1 MRTLEELVELAR
13 KKGAKKVVVAGAQ
26 EAEVLAALEDG
37 RKNGFATGILVGDPE
52 EIKNTAEKVGVN
64 LANYEIVEEKNLK
77 KTASVAVEI
86 LKRGD
91 ADVLMKGLVSTSDFM
106 KAVLNKETGL
116 LDRSSKRLLSHVA
129 VFEIP
134 AYHKLLI
141 ITDAAINIAPTLE
154 EKIEILKNAVE
165 VAHSLEIEKPKVAV
179 VGAVEK
185 VNPGKMPATEHAA
198 ILSMMN
204 RRGQIKG
211 CLVDGPFG
219 FDNAINKKAA
229 ETKKIESEVA
239 GDADIIL
246 CPEIETANV
255 LYKALLYFAG
265 ASCAAVVAGTP
276 VPIVL
281 TSRADPHKTKFD
293 SLALGVLMAH

>member
-37 RKNGFATGILVGDPE
+37 RKNGFAAGILVGDPE
-52 EIKNTAEKVGVN
+52 EIKNTAEKVGVD
-64 LANYEIVEEKNLK
+64 LTNYEIVEEKNLK
-77 KTASVAVEI
+77 RTASVAVEI

-165 VAHSLEIEKPKVAV
+165 VAHSLEIENPKVAV

-219 FDNAINKKAA
+219 FDNAVNKKAA

-255 LYKALLYFAG
+255 LYKTLQYFAN

-281 TSRADPHKTKFD
+281 TSRSDPHKTKFD

>member
-13 KKGAKKVVVAGAQ
+13 KKGAKRVVVAGAQ

-37 RKNGFATGILVGDPE
+37 RKSGFATGILVGDPE
-52 EIKNTAEKVGVN
+52 EIKTTAEKVGVD
-64 LANYEIVEEKNLK
+64 LANYEMVEEKDLK

-165 VAHSLEIEKPKVAV
+165 VAHSLEIENPKVAV

-229 ETKKIESEVA
+229 ETKKIDSEVA

-255 LYKALLYFAG
+255 LYKTLQYFAN